1 MKTLS
6 IKLHSRLFKSLLI
19 IAAALS
25 LAQIADAQT
34 TTWTGNALDLNWS
47 TAGNWSTVG
56 GSTPPAPTDIVV
68 FGAGVYPASTNAAG
82 SVDTIITAN
91 TTIGGLQYIN
101 TTASGSFHTTQINA
115 GQTLTLNGL
124 FAAGVAGQTTVAA
137 IAGAGN
143 FTVNNITGN
152 FNVGGGGISTAI
164 VTVSLPDGTNTLNV
178 KTLSLA
184 ESGSNNGRTCILN
197 LGAGPT
203 VINADSFNLGTG
215 KGQNAIIQ
223 WLDPTFTNSITFRN
237 TAGTGR
243 ATFLMGNGFSASGAP
258 FGQLLL
264 AGHHA
269 DILAGTIT
277 LGRSSGSSTATS
289 RATIT
294 SDNGIIDATSIIMGD
309 IGTGNAFPNI
319 SAQVNP
325 ATLNV
330 GGNETNVATLLV
342 NSPSGPGGGRFIVGD
357 SLTNHT
363 ANVAVNINTN
373 GIAQVYCPMVKAES
387 AFPANN
393 IAALTISGGT
403 LNMHAATNT
412 IGTRLN
418 TIDNVTLDF
427 ATLVFA
433 EDGSSLNLAANNLTL
448 NDTNFVNIVSLPPI
462 VHLPTIIPIMSYV
475 TLNSPLNLGV
485 GSLPG
490 DYQGYIT
497 NDGAGSINLVI
508 NGGTVVVAKQD
519 IWLGGVN
526 SNWDVSSLNWT
537 NSGLTVTNYSEADFV
552 TFDDRANTGNVIL
565 QGNQHAPS
573 GVTVS
578 NNTLNYL
585 FSGAGKISGATSL
598 VKRGGT
604 SLTIAETGGDNF
616 AGGIVVHGGT
626 LVLDNPNSAIPG
638 GLTND
643 PGTTVQI
650 GNNDGNGV
658 LPSGFIQID
667 GSLVFNQSIDRTVSA
682 VISGSGSLT
691 QAGTNTLTLTSAQA
705 YTGNTIVSKGTLA
718 LSGAGSVSAGALTRV
733 QNATLD
739 LRPATTPTFNQLTL
753 TNGVLNLGVGTNSPS
768 GGVFAI
774 SNSSI
779 ILTPDYNNLGGLA
792 ILATTSL
799 TTGGT
804 TNTIVV
810 TAINNLPLSPPLPF
824 QLPLISYGSA
834 NFSAGFNIGWTN
846 LPGITGYITNNTVN
860 KSVDLFVTGA
870 PQNIT
875 WNGGSA
881 TVNNW
886 SDAANWSGVAITP
899 LDALTFDGS
908 LRTNNT
914 NDTAA
919 GTTYVGVTF
928 NAGASPFTLNGAPI
942 RLTGTMVN
950 SAPNVQ
956 TINLGLVVNGG
967 CTLDGGLSGG
977 TLAFNGGVTNT
988 AASAQTVTLSGVGT
1002 MNDKWATTGGRLQFE
1017 LSGDS
1022 SAWTILDGTGSSA
1035 LVQAGSAQLH
1045 VNPAGTGEIDFGTTL
1060 SAPNLDLGSTTN
1072 GNLAIDGTTAGT
1084 FNMNSGTLKVN
1095 SVTAGGNGTQHSF
1108 MNVNGGTLIVGTGG
1122 FTAGSGAG
1130 ASTLA
1135 ITITNGSVF
1144 NTNGGPFTLT
1154 QRSAASITQSGGLM
1168 RVGGLVLTTGQTI
1181 GANGIYNLN
1190 GGTLICSN
1198 FSIGS
1203 AGNNAWGTI
1212 NYNGGTLSPGASNTT
1227 LFTVLNFA
1235 SLTNAVQA
1243 GGAVID
1249 TAGLNATFNLPLIS
1263 DPALGGSP
1271 DGGLTKLGAGTLT
1284 LSAAN
1289 TYIGNTAVNA
1299 GTLLVSGSL
1308 ANGDVNVGANGTL
1321 AGTGT
1326 VAGQVAVNGTIAPG
1340 TTAATG
1346 KLTVLSNA
1354 TISAIGTNAMKLN
1367 KASNTND
1374 VLSVTGTLTYGGT
1387 LSLTNLSGTLAAN
1400 DNFKLFSAG
1409 TYIGSFARLLP
1420 ATPGSG
1426 LAWNTNTLTTD
1437 GTLRIVTSVN
1447 TTRTNITFA
1456 LNGNQLNLS
1465 WPADH
1470 IGWRLQAQTNSP
1482 GTGLGTNW
1490 ADVPGSTSVNSISI
1504 PINRSN
1510 GSVFF
1515 RMIYP

>member
-1 MKTLS
+1 MKTS
-6 IKLHSRLFKSLLI
+6 PIKSHSVLLNSLLM
-19 IAAALS
+19 AGALG
-25 LAQIADAQT
+25 LAQVVVAQT

-56 GSTPPAPTDIVV
+56 GSTPPGPTDIVV
-68 FGAGVYPASTNAAG
+68 FGAGPYPASTNGPG
-82 SVDTIITAN
+82 SVDAVITAN

-115 GQTLTLNGL
+115 GQTLTVNGL
-124 FAAGVAGQTTVAA
+124 FAAGVAGQTTVVA
-137 IAGAGN
+137 ITGAGN
-143 FTVNNITGN
+143 FSVNNITGN

-164 VTVSLPDGTNTLNV
+164 VTVGLPDGTNTINA

-203 VINADSFNLGTG
+203 VINADNVNLGTG
-215 KGQNAIIQ
+215 KGQSAIIQ

-237 TAGTGR
+237 TATTGR

-264 AGHHA
+264 TGHRA
-269 DILAGTIT
+269 DILASTVT
-277 LGRSSGSSTATS
+277 MGRASGSSTANS

-294 SDNGIIDATSIIMGD
+294 YDNGIIDATSIIMGD
-309 IGTGNAFPNI
+309 IGTANAFPNI

-325 ATLNV
+325 ATLNA

-342 NSPSGPGGGRFIVGD
+342 NSPGGPGGGRFIIGGSV
-357 SLTNHT
+357 TNHIV
-363 ANVAVNINTN
+363 NVAVNIFTN
-373 GIAQVYCPMVKAES
+373 GIANVYCPMVKADS
-387 AFPANN
+387 AFQSFNN
-393 IAALTISGGT
+393 TTLNVSGGT
-403 LNMHAATNT
+403 LNMQAATNT
-412 IGTRLN
+412 IGTRVN
-418 TIDNVTLDF
+418 PIDTVTLDF

-433 EDGSSLNLAANNLTL
+433 EDGSSLNLAANSLTL

-475 TLNSPLNLGV
+475 TLNSPVNLGV

-490 DYQGYIT
+490 DYHGHFAD
-497 NDGAGSINLVI
+497 DGAGSINLVI
-508 NGGTVVVAKQD
+508 DSGTVVVAKQD
-519 IWLGGVN
+519 IWLGAVN

-537 NSGLTVTNYSEADFV
+537 NAGLSVTNYSEADFV
-552 TFDDRANTGNVIL
+552 TFDDRANTGNVTL
-565 QGNQHAPS
+565 LGNQHAPS
-573 GVTVS
+573 SVTVS
-578 NNTLNYL
+578 NNSLNYV

-598 VKRGGT
+598 VKIGSA

-626 LVLDNPNSAIPG
+626 LVLDNPNSVIAG

-643 PGTTVQI
+643 PGATVQL

-658 LPSGFIQID
+658 LPSGFLQVN
-667 GSLVFNQSIDRTVSA
+667 GSLVFNQTSDRILSA
-682 VISGSGSLT
+682 IVSGSGSLT
-691 QAGTNTLTLTSAQA
+691 QNGSSTLTLTSAQA

-718 LSGAGSVSAGALTRV
+718 LSGVGSVSSPLTRI

-739 LRPATTPTFNQLTL
+739 VRSANSPTFTQLTL
-753 TNGVLNLGVGTNSPS
+753 TNGVLNIGAGTNLPNAGIS
-768 GGVFAI
+768 AI
-774 SNSSI
+774 SNSTI
-779 ILTPDYNNLGGLA
+779 VLIADYNNIVGSP

-804 TNTIVV
+804 TNTLAV
-810 TAINNLPLSPPLPF
+810 TAINNLPLSPPIPF
-824 QLPLISYGSA
+824 QIPLIGYGSA
-834 NFSAGFNIGWTN
+834 TFNGGLNIGWTN
-846 LPGITGYITNNTVN
+846 LPGISGFISNNAVN
-860 KSVDLFVTGA
+860 KSIDLVITSA

-886 SDAANWSGVAITP
+886 SDAANWNGVALTP
-899 LDALTFDGS
+899 LDALTFDGAA
-908 LRTNNT
+908 RINNT

-928 NAGASPFTLNGAPI
+928 NPGASPFTLNGAPI

-950 SAPNVQ
+950 SAPDVQ
-956 TINLGLVVNGG
+956 TINLGLVVSAP

-988 AASAQTVTLSGVGT
+988 SASAQTVSLSGVGT

-1017 LSGDS
+1017 LSGDG
-1022 SAWTILDGTGSSA
+1022 SAWTILDGTGSGA

-1045 VNPAGTGEIDFGTTL
+1045 VNPTGTGEIDFGTTL

-1084 FNMNSGTLKVN
+1084 FNMNSGALKVN

-1108 MNVNGGTLIVGTGG
+1108 INVNGGTLIMATGG

-1154 QRSAASITQSGGLM
+1154 QRSAASITQSGGLL

-1190 GGTLICSN
+1190 GGTLVCSN
-1198 FSIGS
+1198 ISIGS
-1203 AGNNAWGTI
+1203 AGNNAWATI
-1212 NYNGGTLSPGASNTT
+1212 NYNGGTLSPGTNTAG

-1235 SLTNAVQA
+1235 LLTNEVQA
-1243 GGAVID
+1243 GGAIID
-1249 TAGLNATFNLPLIS
+1249 TAGFNTTFNQPLIT

-1289 TYIGNTAVNA
+1289 TYNGNTAVNA
-1299 GTLLVSGSL
+1299 GTLFVSGSL
-1308 ANGDVNVGANGTL
+1308 ATGDVIVAANGTL
-1321 AGTGT
+1321 AGTGA
-1326 VAGQVAVNGTIAPG
+1326 VGGQVAVNGTVAPG

-1354 TISAIGTNAMKLN
+1354 TISAAGTNVMKLN
-1367 KASNTND
+1367 KGAATND
-1374 VLSVTGTLTYGGT
+1374 VLSVSGTLTYGGT
-1387 LSLTNLSGTLAAN
+1387 LNLTNLSGTLAAN
-1400 DNFKLFSAG
+1400 DSFKLFNAG
-1409 TYIGSFARLLP
+1409 SYSGSFARLLP
-1420 ATPGSG
+1420 ATPATG
-1426 LAWNTNTLTTD
+1426 LTWNTNTLAID
-1437 GTLRIVTSVN
+1437 GILRIATGVN
-1447 TTRTNITFA
+1447 TSRTNITFS
-1456 LNGNQLNLS
+1456 LSGNQLNLS

-1470 IGWRLQAQTNSP
+1470 IGWRLQAQTNAP
-1482 GTGLGTNW
+1482 GTGLTTNW
-1490 ADVPGSTSVNSISI
+1490 ATVPGSTTVNSMSFT
-1504 PINRSN
+1504 INPANS
-1510 GSVFF
+1510 SVFF
-1515 RMIYP
+1515 RMVYP